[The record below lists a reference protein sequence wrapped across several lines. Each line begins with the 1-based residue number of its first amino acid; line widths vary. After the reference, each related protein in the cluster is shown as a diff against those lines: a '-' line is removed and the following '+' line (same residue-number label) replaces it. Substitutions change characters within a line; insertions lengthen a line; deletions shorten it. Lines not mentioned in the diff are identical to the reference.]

1 MDYSSEVLRRFDLP
15 LGAGELPGGTPGV
28 VRGEAEDRSLGIW
41 VRFDVRVQE
50 GLIRAVRFRLFG
62 CPHAIAAAGLVA
74 EGLEGQPARSLSCL
88 DLRTVA
94 NDLEL
99 PTEKFGKLLRIE
111 DALLACW
118 RALNAARD

>member
-15 LGAGELPGGTPGV
+15 PGAGELPDGTRGV

-62 CPHAIAAAGLVA
+62 CPHAIAAAGLIA

-88 DLRTVA
+88 DLRKVA
-94 NDLEL
+94 SDLDL
-99 PTEKFGKLLRIE
+99 PAEKYGKLLRIE

-118 RALNAARD
+118 RALGAARD